1 MLFTSRPNVWRPFAA
16 LSLAALLTNCG
27 GQETDNAQVQA
38 DISPVIPKVGGTVLA
53 VRVADNQRVRRGDTL
68 ALLDDRDFR
77 LRVEQAEIALAQ
89 AEAHVGMA
97 RQSRRAAD
105 LGTGTVADNSVAA
118 AAGIGT
124 ARAGVLTARVR
135 ARQAQ
140 QNFQR
145 QAALLAEQSTTQ
157 QAYDNAQA
165 ERDAA
170 QAAQAMA
177 EAQVRVLTSQA
188 AAAGKQVLSTRTQAD
203 VAGSGVALAELVVQA
218 ARTAL
223 ATARLQHSYT
233 ALLAPAPG
241 IVSDK
246 NVQVGQVVAPGQ
258 TLMKVANDGNLWV
271 VANFKETQLAGMK
284 VGQAVEI
291 KADTYSNKVFAGKI
305 ESLAPATGARF
316 SLLPPDNATGNF
328 VKVTQRVPVRIA
340 FTEAPGADTP
350 LRAGMSVTVE
360 LKKI

>member
-1 MLFTSRPNVWRPFAA
+1 MR
-16 LSLAALLTNCG
+16 LSSHSALLPAFALPLALLLSSCG

-53 VRVADNQRVRRGDTL
+53 VRVADNQRVRVGDTL
-68 ALLDDRDFR
+68 ALLDDRDFA
-77 LRVEQAEIALAQ
+77 LRVEQAAIALAQ
-89 AEAHVGMA
+89 AEANVGIA

-105 LGTGTVADNSVAA
+105 IGTGTESDNSAAA

-124 ARAGVLTARVR
+124 ARAGVLTARAR

-140 QNFQR
+140 QSFQR

-157 QAYDNAQA
+157 QSYDNAQA
-165 ERDAA
+165 EKDATV
-170 QAAQAMA
+170 AALAMA
-177 EAQVRVLTSQA
+177 EAQVRVLTSQS
-188 AAAGKQVLSTRTQAD
+188 AAAGKQVLSTRTQAE
-203 VAGSGVALAELVVQA
+203 VAGSGVALAALAVRQ

-223 ATARLQHSYT
+223 ATARLQQSYT
-233 ALLAPAPG
+233 VLLAPASG
-241 IVSDK
+241 VVSDK
-246 NVQVGQVVAPGQ
+246 SVQVGQVVAPGQ
-258 TLMKVANDGNLWV
+258 PLMKVAIDSKLWV
-271 VANFKETQLAGMK
+271 VANFKETQLAEMK

-291 KADTYSNKVFAGKI
+291 KADTYSDKVFAGKI

-340 FTEAPGADTP
+340 FTEVPGAATP

-360 LKKI
+360 VKKI

>member
-1 MLFTSRPNVWRPFAA
+1 MRLFSHSALLPAFALSFAA
-16 LSLAALLTNCG
+16 LLSSCG
-27 GQETDNAQVQA
+27 GPETDNAQVQA

-68 ALLDDRDFR
+68 ALLDDRDFT

-89 AEAHVGMA
+89 AEANVGMA

-105 LGTGTVADNSVAA
+105 LGTGTQADNSAAA

-135 ARQAQ
+135 ARQAR

-145 QAALLAEQSTTQ
+145 QAALLAEQSATQ
-157 QAYDNAQA
+157 QAYDNALA
-165 ERDAA
+165 ERDAT
-170 QAAQAMA
+170 AAALALA

-203 VAGSGVALAELVVQA
+203 VAGAGVALAALAVRQA
-218 ARTAL
+218 RAAL
-223 ATARLQHSYT
+223 ATARLQRSYT
-233 ALLAPAPG
+233 ALLAPAAG
-241 IVSDK
+241 VVSDK
-246 NVQVGQVVAPGQ
+246 NVQIGQVVAPGQ
-258 TLMKVANDGNLWV
+258 TLMKVANDGRLWV
-271 VANFKETQLAGMK
+271 VANFKETQLATMK

-291 KADTYSNKVFAGKI
+291 KADTYADKVFAGTI

-340 FTEAPGADTP
+340 FREAPGAATP
-350 LRAGMSVTVE
+350 LRAGMSVSVE
-360 LKKI
+360 VKKI

>member
-1 MLFTSRPNVWRPFAA
+1 MRLLLHSTALFA
-16 LSLAALLTNCG
+16 LTALLTACG

-53 VRVADNQRVRRGDTL
+53 VRVADNQRVKAGDTL
-68 ALLDDRDFR
+68 ALLDDRDFK
-77 LRVEQAEIALAQ
+77 LRVEQSEIALAQ
-89 AEAHVGMA
+89 AQANVDMA
-97 RQSRRAAD
+97 RQQRRAAD
-105 LGTGTVADNSVAA
+105 QGTGTVTDNSAAA

-157 QAYDNAQA
+157 QAYDNALA
-165 ERDAA
+165 EKDAN
-170 QAAQAMA
+170 AAALAMA

-188 AAAGKQVLSTRTQAD
+188 AAAGKQVLSTRTLAG
-203 VAGSGVALAELVVQA
+203 VAGSGVALAELAVRQA
-218 ARTAL
+218 RAAL

-233 ALLAPAPG
+233 ALLAPAAG
-241 IVSDK
+241 VVSDK
-246 NVQVGQVVAPGQ
+246 NVQIGQVVGPGQ
-258 TLMKVANDGNLWV
+258 TLMKVANDGKLWV
-271 VANFKETQLAGMK
+271 VANFKETQLAEMK
-284 VGQAVEI
+284 VGQAVKI
-291 KADTYSNKVFAGKI
+291 KADTYSDKVFAGRI

-328 VKVTQRVPVRIA
+328 VKVTQRVPVKIA

-350 LRAGMSVTVE
+350 LRAGMSVKVE

>member
-1 MLFTSRPNVWRPFAA
+1 MFLTFRSTHS
-16 LSLAALLTNCG
+16 LSLAALGLTVLLTSCG

-53 VRVADNQRVRRGDTL
+53 VRVGDNQRVQRGDTL
-68 ALLDDRDFR
+68 AVLDDRDFR

-89 AEAHVGMA
+89 AEANVAMA

-105 LGTGTVADNSVAA
+105 RGTGTVIDNSA

-157 QAYDNAQA
+157 QAYDNTQA

-170 QAAQAMA
+170 QAALTMA

-188 AAAGKQVLSTRTQAD
+188 AAASKQVLSTRTQAD
-203 VAGSGVALAELVVQA
+203 VAGSGVALAELAVKQA
-218 ARTAL
+218 RAAL
-223 ATARLQHSYT
+223 ATARLQQSYT
-233 ALLAPAPG
+233 ALLAPAAG
-241 IVSDK
+241 VVSDK
-246 NVQVGQVVAPGQ
+246 NVQIGQVVSPGQ
-258 TLMKVANDGNLWV
+258 TLLKVANDGNLWV
-271 VANFKETQLAGMK
+271 VANFKETQLAEMK

-291 KADTYSNKVFAGKI
+291 KADTYSDKVFAGRI

-340 FTEAPGADTP
+340 FTEKPGPDTP

>member
-1 MLFTSRPNVWRPFAA
+1 MFLTFRSTHS
-16 LSLAALLTNCG
+16 LSLAALGLTVLLTSCG

-38 DISPVIPKVGGTVLA
+38 EISPVIPKVGGTVLA
-53 VRVADNQRVRRGDTL
+53 VRVGDNQRVQRGDTL
-68 ALLDDRDFR
+68 AVLDDRDFR

-89 AEAHVGMA
+89 AEANVAMA

-105 LGTGTVADNSVAA
+105 LGTGTVADNAAAA

-170 QAAQAMA
+170 QAALTMA
-177 EAQVRVLTSQA
+177 DAQVRVLTSQA
-188 AAAGKQVLSTRTQAD
+188 AAASKQVLSTRTQAD
-203 VAGSGVALAELVVQA
+203 VAGSGVALAELAVKQA
-218 ARTAL
+218 RAAL
-223 ATARLQHSYT
+223 ATARLQQSYT
-233 ALLAPAPG
+233 ALLAPAAG

-246 NVQVGQVVAPGQ
+246 NVQIGQVVSPGQ
-258 TLMKVANDGNLWV
+258 TLLKVANDGNLWV
-271 VANFKETQLAGMK
+271 VANFKETQLAEMK

-291 KADTYSNKVFAGKI
+291 KADTYSDKVFAGRI

-340 FTEAPGADTP
+340 FTEKPGPDTP